1 MNTMQAEYYFS
12 HSIKKPI
19 KAKCGDAS
27 FSGKMQILDDTYFL
41 LIVADGVSKAAK
53 DWLASATTVR
63 LMQQY
68 LSILT
73 EPNIKEQ
80 LAKAI
85 KLTNLDILSGIEET
99 IGMKSTLTVL
109 LYNEQNNK
117 VYFANIGDSRIYGF
131 DNNQNWKQLS
141 VDDVHTQVYKENGK
155 TLMQNSQPIMRSTLS
170 QCIGGGN
177 SLNIKIQEID
187 AIKYKGFCLMS
198 DGFYSLLDFEKIITN
213 LYHAPEMKQLIN
225 TIEFDILNA
234 IDDDASVAILRII
247 PEKMQI
253 EQLQQENNNNYSKA
267 MLFHAALPDLYYKIE
282 QQNETDIMQLL
293 EWMLQNNIY
302 LSKENMIQL
311 LERMITTN
319 CSLSV
324 QKIKEIIRKL

>member
-1 MNTMQAEYYFS
+1 MEDMQAEYYFS
-12 HSIKKPI
+12 HSIKKPV
-19 KAKCGDAS
+19 KTKCGDAS
-27 FSGKMQILDDTYFL
+27 FSGKMQILEDTYIV

-63 LMQQY
+63 LMKNY
-68 LSILT
+68 LSTLT

-80 LAKAI
+80 IVKAI
-85 KLTNLDILSGIEET
+85 ELTNFDILSGIEDT
-99 IGMKSTLTVL
+99 IGMKSTLCVL
-109 LYNEQNNK
+109 LYNEKNEN

-131 DNNQNWKQLS
+131 DNNHSWKQLS

-155 TLMQNSQPIMRSTLS
+155 TLLQNVQPIMRSTLS

-198 DGFYSLLDFEKIITN
+198 DGLYSLLDFEKIISN
-213 LYHAPEMKQLIN
+213 LYHTAKMKQEITMLENNLLN
-225 TIEFDILNA
+225 T

-253 EQLQQENNNNYSKA
+253 EQLQHENNNNYSKA
-267 MLFHAALPDLYYKIE
+267 MLMHAVLPDFYDKIA
-282 QQNETDIMQLL
+282 QQNETDIIQLL
-293 EWMLQNNIY
+293 EWMVQHHIY
-302 LSKENMIQL
+302 LSKENMIEL
-311 LERMITTN
+311 LEKMITTN

>member
-1 MNTMQAEYYFS
+1 MQPEFYFS

-27 FSGKMQILDDTYFL
+27 FSGKMQILEDTYIV

-63 LMQQY
+63 LLQNY
-68 LSILT
+68 LSSLI
-73 EPNIKEQ
+73 EPNITEQ

-85 KLTNLDILSGIEET
+85 ALTNLDILSGIEDT
-99 IGMKSTLTVL
+99 IGMKSTLCVL
-109 LYNEQNNK
+109 LYNEKNEK

-131 DNNQNWKQLS
+131 DNNQSWKQLS
-141 VDDVHTQVYKENGK
+141 ADDVHTQVYKENGK
-155 TLMQNSQPIMRSTLS
+155 TIMHNGQPIMRSTLS

-177 SLNIKIQEID
+177 TLSIKVQKLD
-187 AIKYKGFCLMS
+187 THKYKGFCLMS

-247 PEKMQI
+247 LEKMQI

-267 MLFHAALPDLYYKIE
+267 MLLHAVLPDLYDKIA
-282 QQNETDIMQLL
+282 QQNETDIIQLL
-293 EWMLQNNIY
+293 EWMVQHHIY
-302 LSKENMIQL
+302 LSKENMIEL
-311 LERMITTN
+311 LEKMITTN

>member
-1 MNTMQAEYYFS
+1 MKDMQAEYYFS

-19 KAKCGDAS
+19 KSKCGDAS
-27 FSGKMQILDDTYFL
+27 FSGKMQILEDTYIV

-53 DWLASATTVR
+53 DWLASASTVH
-63 LMQQY
+63 LMQKY
-68 LSILT
+68 LSTLN
-73 EPNIKEQ
+73 EPNITEQ

-85 KLTNLDILSGIEET
+85 ALTNLDILSGIEDT
-99 IGMKSTLTVL
+99 IGMKSTLCVL
-109 LYNEQNNK
+109 LYNEQNEN

-131 DNNQNWKQLS
+131 ENNNWKQIT

-155 TLMQNSQPIMRSTLS
+155 TLMHNGQPIMRSTLS

-177 SLNIKIQEID
+177 TLNINIQEIN

-253 EQLQQENNNNYSKA
+253 EQLQQDNNNNYSNA
-267 MLFHAALPDLYYKIE
+267 MLLHALLPDLYDKIA

-302 LSKENMIQL
+302 LSKKNMIQL
-311 LERMITTN
+311 LEKLIPTN